1 MICHHA
7 LGLNK
12 RKLDWK
18 INKEEDEEKSALVNA
33 QALGTLPVWE

>member
-18 INKEEDEEKSALVNA
+18 INKVEDEEKVPWLM